1 MAFFRL
7 SVSPICKMN
16 VNTDITKMLM
26 ILFDF
31 SYHLDGIDIHHAY
44 HLHGNDQLFPGV
56 QDKMASN
63 WKVRFPELALRQLMR
78 GVSLM
83 FCHELRG
90 IISFC
95 QGGGYQVMSCCCGH
109 NVWPDCKA
117 VLAYGLIT
125 SVRLLC
131 TFG

>member
-1 MAFFRL
+1 MY
-7 SVSPICKMN
+7 

-78 GVSLM
+78 GVSAM

-90 IISFC
+90 IISFR
-95 QGGGYQVMSCCCGH
+95 QGGGYSIICLFRIAVG
-109 NVWPDCKA
+109 PDKKF
-117 VLAYGLIT
+117 GLDR
-125 SVRLLC
+125 VRIIEGFMFRLRD
-131 TFG
+131 